1 MSTVPPLRPH
11 PAAVPLTGPEA
22 ALSVVLTAA
31 SDLGGPGTV
40 VLLLDAHHR
49 GIGCVVIVGAGRL
62 RPVAEMVLHLV
73 GLEPGIQALV
83 LASHRGPRGDH
94 VPTPHER
101 QLFPALRAVFADA
114 GVDLVDWFVTAG
126 ERASSVCELTDGDP
140 HWLGAGAGA
149 PLDGGAPDGA

>member
-31 SDLGGPGTV
+31 ADLGGPGTV
-40 VLLLDAHHR
+40 LLLLDRHHR

-62 RPVAEMVLHLV
+62 RPVVEMVLHLV
-73 GLEPGIQALV
+73 GLEPDIRALV
-83 LASHRGPRGDH
+83 VASHRGPHGNH
-94 VPTPHER
+94 APTSHER
-101 QLFPALRAVFADA
+101 QLFPTLRAVFADA

-126 ERASSVCELTDGDP
+126 RHASSVCELTDGDW
-140 HWLGAGAGA
+140 HWRRA
-149 PLDGGAPDGA
+149 PTSGAPDGA